1 MSTRLINR
9 LEKIKRDPSL
19 TARAVGLKYVSNQL
33 HGFYRKRTGEHF
45 YYIDENDI
53 ECKDEEIINRIKR
66 LVLPPAWENVWI
78 CKSENGHLQATG
90 IDTKG
95 RKQYRYH
102 SLWNSIRN
110 QSKFYRLFRFA
121 ESLPSINKR
130 VEHDIKQAGFT
141 YNKIL
146 ALAVCIMKETNIRI
160 GNETYK
166 KLYGSFG
173 LTTLEN
179 KHVKINGTQ
188 INFKFKGKKGIYH
201 DIELRSRRLSR
212 MIQLCKELPG
222 KELFQYVDSTGVK
235 HSIDSGDVNSY
246 LKEITGTDFTAKDF
260 RTWAGT
266 ISAFKYFREL
276 GIPQNATDAKKNVI
290 KAIDSVAGH
299 LGNTRTVCKKYYIHP
314 AIVVSYENGNL
325 DKYFNLPIGDIGE
338 AGLTD
343 DEERVKKILED
354 ITILEL
360 TKK

>member
-1 MSTRLINR
+1 M
-9 LEKIKRDPSL
+9 
-19 TARAVGLKYVSNQL
+19 
-33 HGFYRKRTGEHF
+33 
-45 YYIDENDI
+45 
-53 ECKDEEIINRIKR
+53 
-66 LVLPPAWENVWI
+66 VLPPAWESVWI
-78 CKSENGHLQATG
+78 CNLENGHLQATG
-90 IDTKG
+90 IDKKG

-110 QSKFYRLFRFA
+110 QSKYYRLFRFA
-121 ESLPSINKR
+121 ESLPLINKR
-130 VEHDIKQAGFT
+130 VEHDIKQSGFT

-146 ALAVCIMKETNIRI
+146 ALAVSIMKETNIRI

-222 KELFQYVDSTGVK
+222 KELFQYVDSAGVI
-235 HSIDSGDVNSY
+235 HSIDSGNVNSY

-266 ISAFKYFREL
+266 ISAFKFFREI
-276 GIPQNATDAKKNVI
+276 GITQNVSEAKKNVI
-290 KAIDSVAGH
+290 KAIDLLAVQ

-314 AIVVSYENGNL
+314 AIVVSYENGEL
-325 DKYFNLPIGDIGE
+325 RKYFDLPTTNLGE
-338 AGLTD
+338 FNLSD
-343 DEERVKKILED
+343 DEERVKKILEE
-354 ITILEL
+354 ISILEL
-360 TKK
+360 NKN